1 MTVSL
6 WQDTAAWPGEM
17 DHEQLQADVCI
28 IGGGFVG
35 AALATL
41 FSESG
46 RKVLVIES
54 NHVGSGASG
63 RNAGHC
69 IAAFRDSYH
78 QVIERIGHAEANTLR
93 AEAVASRD
101 WVTERCAELNVP
113 FEANGSRYLAIDE
126 KERERLLAS
135 YRALVDDGYD
145 VEWHDD
151 DPWDRAFKGMIYP
164 PGDLGLQPFLLT
176 HRLMAAS
183 GAQVIE
189 NSPARELVSLE
200 GEVEVRSRR
209 ATVRCE
215 TAVLATNAYSRL
227 LHPFFRDRVNPT
239 RAQAF
244 ATEPLGFRMFDGPTG
259 TNDGFEYFRQLPDTR
274 FVIGGYRDV
283 FPDEEVGYADE
294 TTPHL
299 QEGLQAW
306 AGSHFP
312 ELAGMRVTHRWAGI
326 MGFTPDGLPLVGQL
340 DDLPGVYYCVGFNG
354 GGMSMG
360 PVAARRVAALIDDG
374 VSPGVLDGARVA

>member
-1 MTVSL
+1 M
-6 WQDTAAWPGEM
+6 
-17 DHEQLQADVCI
+17 
-28 IGGGFVG
+28 
-35 AALATL
+35 
-41 FSESG
+41 
-46 RKVLVIES
+46 
-54 NHVGSGASG
+54 
-63 RNAGHC
+63 
-69 IAAFRDSYH
+69 
-78 QVIERIGHAEANTLR
+78 
-93 AEAVASRD
+93 
-101 WVTERCAELNVP
+101 P

-151 DPWDRAFKGMIYP
+151 DPWDRAFHGMIYQ

-176 HRLMAAS
+176 QRLMAAS

-189 NSPARELVSLE
+189 NSPARELASLD

-209 ATVRCE
+209 ATVRCGR
-215 TAVLATNAYSRL
+215 AVLATNAYSRL

-283 FPDEEVGYADE
+283 FPEEEVGFADE

-299 QEGLQAW
+299 QEGLERW

-360 PVAARRVAALIDDG
+360 PVAARRAVALMADSE
-374 VSPGVLDGARVA
+374 SPGVMDGARLA

>member
-6 WQDTAAWPGEM
+6 WQDTAAWPGEIE
-17 DHEQLQADVCI
+17 HERIEADACV

-35 AALATL
+35 AVLATL
-41 FSESG
+41 LTERGQDVVVVESH
-46 RKVLVIES
+46 
-54 NHVGSGASG
+54 HVGSGASG

-78 QVIERIGHAEANTLR
+78 RAIERLGHQKALELR
-93 AEAVASRD
+93 NDAVAARN
-101 WVTERCAELNVP
+101 WVAGLCADLGVP

-126 KERERLLAS
+126 QERERLLAS
-135 YRALVDDGYD
+135 YQALAADGQEI
-145 VEWHDD
+145 EWHED
-151 DPWDRAFKGMIYP
+151 DPWDRAFHGMIYQ

-176 HRLMAAS
+176 SRLMASS
-183 GAQVIE
+183 GAKVIE
-189 NSPARELVSLE
+189 YSAAREIVE
-200 GEVEVRSRR
+200 VDGGVEVRTRR
-209 ATVRCE
+209 ATVYCAR
-215 TAVLATNAYSRL
+215 AILATNAYSRL

-274 FVIGGYRDV
+274 FIIGGYRDMY
-283 FPDEEVGYADE
+283 PDEEVGYADE

-299 QEGLQAW
+299 QEGLQNW
-306 AGSHFP
+306 ASAHFP

-326 MGFTPDGLPLVGQL
+326 MGFTADGLPLVGSL

-360 PVAARRVAALIDDG
+360 PVAARRAVGLMLDG
-374 VSPGVLDGARVA
+374 ASPGVFDGARTA